1 MTTTLSPIMVERL
14 RMQGF
19 TVDELCLADASLG
32 LRVAPALCAVVAAIG
47 TATASPTILIALTGI
62 ALLGAMMPFHPFDLI
77 YNYGIRFWL
86 GKRRLPPN
94 GVPRRLGCAI
104 ATVWLAATALLFFT
118 GQAQIGYVL
127 GALFVAVAGLLT
139 ATHICIPSLMYHFA
153 RQSLGS
159 KSSPI

>member
-1 MTTTLSPIMVERL
+1 MTTTLSATMVRRL
-14 RMQGF
+14 RTQGF

-32 LRVAPALCAVVAAIG
+32 LRVAPGLCTVVAAIG
-47 TATASPTILIALTGI
+47 TATASPSILFALSGI
-62 ALLGAMMPFHPFDLI
+62 ALLGAVMPFHPFDLI

-86 GKRRLPPN
+86 GRRTLPPN

-104 ATVWLAATALLFFT
+104 ATLWLAATAFLFFN
-118 GQAQIGYVL
+118 GQAQIAYVL

-139 ATHICIPSLMYHFA
+139 ATHICIPSLMYDFA
-153 RQSLGS
+153 RRSFGS

>member
-1 MTTTLSPIMVERL
+1 MTTTLSPIIVQRL

-32 LRVAPALCAVVAAIG
+32 LRVAPALCAAVAAIG
-47 TATASPTILIALTGI
+47 TATASPTILIALAGI

-94 GVPRRLGCAI
+94 GVPRRLGGPR
-104 ATVWLAATALLFFT
+104 FT
-118 GQAQIGYVL
+118 RLRDHSHSDKSNRREGCTSYERASRPNRFPKNSSGS
-127 GALFVAVAGLLT
+127 AG
-139 ATHICIPSLMYHFA
+139 
-153 RQSLGS
+153 
-159 KSSPI
+159 